1 MAVTIINAETRTT
14 VDRPARSCCGAESGA
29 VTGAAPGSVTVTL
42 ALTGMLCGM
51 FSVPSGVFKLPPR

>member
-1 MAVTIINAETRTT
+1 MIITNAATHTT
-14 VDRPARSCCGAESGA
+14 VDRPARSCSGAESGA
-29 VTGAAPGSVTVTL
+29 VTGAAPGSVTVTV